1 MNARPPLRY
10 WPDIP
15 WTGLSER
22 RESRADAPAGY
33 TPVRRLRTIRP
44 WPQDTPPAHIP
55 PKGQERS
62 AGVLKIYRVITK
74 CGGEPANRV
83 RLQGLFIFPVI
94 ALKIRCFHSSYVVL
108 EDHPQFSPERE
119 SRAQTMRHTVVAANI
134 RRVDDDIAPCA
145 FPSALP
151 LLHTTRALDSRCDE
165 NDGVGLPDSY
175 CGSNNGY
182 QVTSSYLHL
191 HGPERGHRNADN
203 EKAPGPPRRFRRA
216 PAVPERLLP
225 GCVEVLIGYWNSS
238 SPRCRRRAIWYVW
251 PSAPG
256 VGECAARNRAS
267 PIITCR
273 PDSAPILDSNCLNA
287 ASTI

>member
-1 MNARPPLRY
+1 MAPRHPSQHTFPDEARSAPLAFQKFTELS
-10 WPDIP
+10 PNVGESQL
-15 WTGLSER
+15 TGSA
-22 RESRADAPAGY
+22 SRAFSFSPA
-33 TPVRRLRTIRP
+33 
-44 WPQDTPPAHIP
+44 
-55 PKGQERS
+55 
-62 AGVLKIYRVITK
+62 
-74 CGGEPANRV
+74 
-83 RLQGLFIFPVI
+83 I

-119 SRAQTMRHTVVAANI
+119 SRAQTMRHTVMAANI
-134 RRVDDDIAPCA
+134 RRVYDDIAPCA
-145 FPSALP
+145 FPSAQP
-151 LLHTTRALDSRCDE
+151 SLHTTRALDSRCDG
-165 NDGVGLPDSY
+165 NDGVGLRIL
-175 CGSNNGY
+175 
-182 QVTSSYLHL
+182 TAA
-191 HGPERGHRNADN
+191 RITADN

-225 GCVEVLIGYWNSS
+225 GCVEVLKSYWNSS
-238 SPRCRRRAIWYVW
+238 APRCRRRAIRYVW